1 MLKTMKQHWPVV
13 AIVLAVTVAVVRTM
27 VQAPDTPPPATAAT
41 PPEPW
46 TGPSLLTDRQLQGPE
61 RALVAY
67 GADLVANTARYL
79 GPQGSVAHLSNGL
92 NCQNC
97 HLDAGRRAWGNNYG
111 AVASTYPKYRDRS
124 GHVESIANRVNDCF
138 ERSLNGQALDTTSHE
153 MRAIL
158 AYINW
163 LGQAVPAGT
172 KPAGA
177 GIAELPYMNRPADP
191 LKGQQVYTAK
201 CVSCHGTDGQGQLA
215 ENGSWYVYPPL
226 WGPHSYNTGAGLYR
240 LSRFAGFVHDNM
252 PFNQSSHHAPALS
265 TEEAWDVA
273 AFVNS
278 QPRPHLDH
286 HHDWPQLHKKPVDYP
301 YGPYSDGFS
310 QTQHKYGPFGPIAA
324 AHRSRR

>member
-1 MLKTMKQHWPVV
+1 MLV
-13 AIVLAVTVAVVRTM
+13 VTVAVVRTVM
-27 VQAPDTPPPATAAT
+27 QAPDRPPPIAAAM

-61 RALVAY
+61 RELVAY
-67 GADLVANTARYL
+67 GADLITNTARYL

-124 GHVESIANRVNDCF
+124 GTVESIAKRVNDCF
-138 ERSLNGQALDTTSHE
+138 ERSLNGQALDTNSRE
-153 MRAIL
+153 MRAIQ
-158 AYINW
+158 AYIKW
-163 LGQAVPAGT
+163 LGQGVPAGT
-172 KPAGA
+172 KPVGA
-177 GIAELPYMNRPADP
+177 GITDLPYMNRPADP

-215 ENGSWYVYPPL
+215 ENGRWYVYPPL

-240 LSRFAGFVHDNM
+240 LSRFAGFVYDNM
-252 PFNQSSHHAPALS
+252 PYNQSSHDAPALS
-265 TEEAWDVA
+265 IEEAWDVA

-278 QPRPHLDH
+278 QPRPNKDLS
-286 HHDWPQLHKKPVDYP
+286 HDWPDISKKPIDHP
-301 YGPYSDGFS
+301 FGPYADGFS
-310 QTQHKYGPFGPIAA
+310 ERQHKYGPFGPIAA
-324 AHRSRR
+324 NRKMQKTK